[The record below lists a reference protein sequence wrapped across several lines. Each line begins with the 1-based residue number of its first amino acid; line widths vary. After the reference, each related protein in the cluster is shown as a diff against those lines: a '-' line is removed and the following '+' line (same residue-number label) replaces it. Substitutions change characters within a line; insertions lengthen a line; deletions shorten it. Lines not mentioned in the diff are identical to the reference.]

1 MTKKGGFA
9 ENSPFLFNVFLISD
23 IYHIIHFEAY
33 RYLHSD
39 ITLNPT
45 SMKIIDKDGKRIDGK
60 ASDQE
65 IKKKLKEEDP
75 ILRNA
80 VKDENLEEYSPM
92 DPPEAYDI
100 ERARIKGVDMDNLNP
115 ALNDLINEHKELLEI
130 VTKFDTALTDFKT
143 AKYILND
150 DTNQVFNK
158 FFNYFDSEILPHNK
172 KEERFLFPLLNERM
186 LETGEH
192 GLDNITAVDLM
203 EDDHVKFI
211 QLGSLVFNFLGL
223 AARLPDGHSRY
234 LVLDIAYHN
243 GKELAELLR
252 LHVFRE
258 DNTIFPLAQ
267 KLLTKEELDSITE
280 KLAHVS
286 AT

>member
-1 MTKKGGFA
+1 
-9 ENSPFLFNVFLISD
+9 
-23 IYHIIHFEAY
+23 
-33 RYLHSD
+33 
-39 ITLNPT
+39 
-45 SMKIIDKDGKRIDGK
+45 MKIIDKDGKRIDGK

-92 DPPEAYDI
+92 DPPEAYDT
-100 ERARIKGVDMDNLNP
+100 ERARVKGVDMDNLNP
-115 ALNDLINEHKELLEI
+115 VLNDLISEHKELLEI
-130 VTKFDTALTDFKT
+130 VAKFDVALTDFKT

-150 DTNQVFNK
+150 DTNQIFNQ
-158 FFNYFDSEILPHNK
+158 FFNYLDNEILPHNK

-203 EDDHVKFI
+203 EDDHVKFV
-211 QLGSLVFNFLGL
+211 QLGSLVFIFLGL

-267 KLLTKEELDSITE
+267 KLLTKEELDSINE
-280 KLAHVS
+280 KLTHVS

>member
-1 MTKKGGFA
+1 
-9 ENSPFLFNVFLISD
+9 
-23 IYHIIHFEAY
+23 
-33 RYLHSD
+33 
-39 ITLNPT
+39 
-45 SMKIIDKDGKRIDGK
+45 MKIIDKDGKRIDGK
-60 ASDQE
+60 ASDKE
-65 IKKKLKEEDP
+65 IKQKLKEEDP

-92 DPPEAYDI
+92 DPPEAYDK
-100 ERARIKGVDMDNLNP
+100 ERALVKGVDMDNLNP
-115 ALNDLINEHKELLEI
+115 VLNDLINEHKELLEI
-130 VTKFDTALTDFKT
+130 VAKFDTALTDFKT

-150 DTNQVFNK
+150 DTNQVLNQ
-158 FFNYFDSEILPHNK
+158 FFNYMDNEILPHNK

-267 KLLTKEELDSITE
+267 KLLTKEELDSINE

>member
-1 MTKKGGFA
+1 
-9 ENSPFLFNVFLISD
+9 
-23 IYHIIHFEAY
+23 
-33 RYLHSD
+33 
-39 ITLNPT
+39 
-45 SMKIIDKDGKRIDGK
+45 MKIIDKDGKRIDGK

-130 VTKFDTALTDFKT
+130 VAKFDTALTDFKT

>member
-1 MTKKGGFA
+1 
-9 ENSPFLFNVFLISD
+9 
-23 IYHIIHFEAY
+23 
-33 RYLHSD
+33 
-39 ITLNPT
+39 
-45 SMKIIDKDGKRIDGK
+45 MKIIDKDGKRIDGK

-92 DPPEAYDI
+92 DPPEAYDT
-100 ERARIKGVDMDNLNP
+100 ERSRIKGVDLNNLNP
-115 ALNDLINEHKELLEI
+115 VLNDLINEHKELIEI
-130 VTKFDTALTDFKT
+130 VTQFDLALTEFKT

-150 DTNQVFNK
+150 ETNQIFNR
-158 FFNYFDSEILPHNK
+158 FFNYLDTEILPHNK
-172 KEERFLFPLLNERM
+172 KEELFLFPLLNERM
-186 LETGEH
+186 LASGEH

-211 QLGSLVFNFLGL
+211 QLGCLVFNFLGL

-234 LVLDIAYHN
+234 LVLDLAYHN
-243 GKELAELLR
+243 GKELTELLK

-267 KLLTKEELDSITE
+267 KLLTKEELDLINE

-286 AT
+286 TAE